1 MHFTGRQNK
10 RERSLFAAWQ
20 AARERENGPPGLI
33 YKSEAIKPIY
43 YRKNIVQRAAKAI
56 KNITQIVL
64 TAAAFSIS

>member
-1 MHFTGRQNK
+1 MHFTGRQNE
-10 RERSLFAAWQ
+10 REREAFSPLGRQ
-20 AARERENGPPGLI
+20 RERENGPPGLI